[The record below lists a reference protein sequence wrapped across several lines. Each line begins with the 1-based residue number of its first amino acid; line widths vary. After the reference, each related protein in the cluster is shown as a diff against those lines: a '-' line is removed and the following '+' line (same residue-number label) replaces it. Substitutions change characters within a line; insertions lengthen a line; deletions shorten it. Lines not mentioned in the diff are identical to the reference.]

1 MFRRRQPAKPEDV
14 VTVPLT
20 LPEPTP
26 APEQMAYGEEPTLP
40 RLRAVATK
48 RRRHPM
54 LLVLTVALIASLV
67 LEAGTLLAQQHISKS
82 AYQQSGATGV
92 PAQTTGQFSLPAIP
106 AATPAPAAPTATP
119 LPTLPNFEVIPPF
132 CNVDLQG
139 SPLGAGTPTPTG
151 CVTCPYVYDTTQ
163 YSIAQ
168 IEAALQ
174 AAAAL
179 YHLPPLLV
187 EAIAWQES
195 WWIHPGLI
203 TCNYDAGV
211 MGLKQGYWQW
221 MDELSDSNCGLSYT
235 TYDPTT
241 LQGNADMGA
250 KFISFLYCYYGWRGG
265 PGGSRAE
272 PTKDTSEW
280 YYRQL
285 GLNWPDLT
293 LVDGQPSPNSVCATP
308 RSDQTVHTDKDFG
321 ATYTWAQIYAA
332 LPSSAPWSC
341 PFSATSG
348 DHTLYELVV
357 AAYNAGTGTID
368 SQGIVNQW
376 YVDDISTHLVK
387 LSQGIT
393 PT

>member
-1 MFRRRQPAKPEDV
+1 MWRRRPRAKPEEIA
-14 VTVPLT
+14 TVPLAA
-20 LPEPTP
+20 PEPVGQ
-26 APEQMAYGEEPTLP
+26 PEPFRDHRLPNRICPTHAEPPPIPHVLV
-40 RLRAVATK
+40 LATK
-48 RRRHPM
+48 RRRRP
-54 LLVLTVALIASLV
+54 LLLSLTVVVLASL
-67 LEAGTLLAQQHISKS
+67 LLGAGTLLAQQHIGKPTGGS
-82 AYQQSGATGV
+82 SG
-92 PAQTTGQFSLPAIP
+92 PAHTTGQFTLPVI
-106 AATPAPAAPTATP
+106 PTATP
-119 LPTLPNFEVIPPF
+119 LPPLPNFAVIPPF
-132 CNVDLQG
+132 CNADLQG
-139 SPLGAGTPTPTG
+139 NPLGAGTPTPTG

-168 IEAALQ
+168 VEAALQ

-179 YHLPPLLV
+179 YRLPPLLV
-187 EAIAWQES
+187 EAIAWEES

-203 TCNYDAGV
+203 TCDYDAGV

-250 KFISFLYCYYGWRGG
+250 KFISFLYCYYGWGGG
-265 PGGSRAE
+265 PGGSKAE

-280 YYRQL
+280 YYQQR

-293 LVDGQPSPNSVCATP
+293 LADGQPNPNSICAAP

-321 ATYTWAQIYAA
+321 GTYTWAQIYAA
-332 LPSSAPWSC
+332 LPSDAPWSC

-368 SQGIVNQW
+368 GQGIVNQW
-376 YVDDISTHLVK
+376 YIDDISTHLVN

-393 PT
+393 PK

>member
-1 MFRRRQPAKPEDV
+1 MPPA
-14 VTVPLT
+14 T
-20 LPEPTP
+20 PEPVGQPEPFRDHSVPNRIGVTHAESPTTP
-26 APEQMAYGEEPTLP
+26 YVPELA
-40 RLRAVATK
+40 AK
-48 RRRHPM
+48 RRGRP
-54 LLVLTVALIASLV
+54 LLVSVTIVVLASL
-67 LEAGTLLAQQHISKS
+67 LLGAGTLLVQQ
-82 AYQQSGATGV
+82 AAGASG
-92 PAQTTGQFSLPAIP
+92 PARTTGQSSLPA
-106 AATPAPAAPTATP
+106 TPTATP
-119 LPTLPNFEVIPPF
+119 LPPLPDFAVIPPF
-132 CNVDLQG
+132 CNADLQG
-139 SPLGAGTPTPTG
+139 NSLGAGTPTPTG

-168 IEAALQ
+168 IQAALQ
-174 AAAAL
+174 GAATL

-187 EAIAWQES
+187 EAISWEES

-203 TCNYDAGV
+203 TCQYDAGV

-221 MDELSDSNCGLSYT
+221 IDELSVSSCGLSYT

-250 KFISFLYCYYGWRGG
+250 KLISFLYCYYGWRGG
-265 PGGSRAE
+265 PGGSKAK
-272 PTKDTSEW
+272 PTTDTSEW
-280 YYRQL
+280 YYQQL

-293 LVDGQPSPNSVCATP
+293 LSDGQPNPDSICAAP
-308 RSDQTVHTDKDFG
+308 RGDQTAHTDKDFG
-321 ATYTWAQIYAA
+321 GTYTWAQIYAA
-332 LPSSAPWSC
+332 LPSDAPWSC

-368 SQGIVNQW
+368 SQGIVNPW
-376 YVDDISTHLVK
+376 YIDDISTHLVK